1 MEELQVKTHNRVEMI
16 DITRQIQ
23 ALVHKS
29 GVINGA
35 CVIFVPHTTA
45 AVTINENADPA
56 VIRDML
62 AELNKIVPLQNGYS
76 HSEGNS
82 AAHIKSSL
90 TGCSQTVIIEKGT
103 LQLGT
108 WQSLF
113 FCEFD
118 GPRNRT
124 VWIKIL
130 KGE

>member
-1 MEELQVKTHNRVEMI
+1 MDDIHISTHSRTEMI
-16 DITRQIQ
+16 DITRQVQ
-23 ALVHKS
+23 ALVNKS
-29 GVINGA
+29 GISDGI
-35 CVIFVPHTTA
+35 CVVFVPHTTA

-62 AELNKIVPLQNGYS
+62 AELDKIVPLQDGYR

-82 AAHIKSSL
+82 DAHIKSSL
-90 TGCSQTVIIEKGT
+90 TGCSQTVLIENGT

-118 GPRNRT
+118 GPRKRK
-124 VWIKIL
+124 VWVKII
-130 KGE
+130 ES

>member
-1 MEELQVKTHNRVEMI
+1 MDDIHISTHSRTEMI

-23 ALVHKS
+23 ALVNKS
-29 GVINGA
+29 GISDGM
-35 CVIFVPHTTA
+35 CVVFVPHTTA

-62 AELNKIVPLQNGYS
+62 AELNKIVPLQDGYS

-90 TGCSQTVIIEKGT
+90 TGCSQTVLIENGT
-103 LQLGT
+103 LQLGI

-118 GPRNRT
+118 GPRKRK
-124 VWIKIL
+124 VWVKII
-130 KGE
+130 ES

>member
-1 MEELQVKTHNRVEMI
+1 MEDIHISTHSPTEMI
-16 DITRQIQ
+16 DITRQVQ

-29 GVINGA
+29 GISDGM
-35 CVIFVPHTTA
+35 CVVFVPHTTA

-62 AELNKIVPLQNGYS
+62 AELNKIIPLQDGYG

-90 TGCSQTVIIEKGT
+90 TGCSQTVLIEKGT

-118 GPRNRT
+118 GPRKRK
-124 VWIKIL
+124 VLVKII
-130 KGE
+130 ES